1 MPLTFM
7 ITLSGCWNN
16 CSYFDVLV
24 IGWLPVSQNLIRMCD
39 DVKTNY
45 VYYFLEST
53 TKKIQHGSKVNYVII
68 FFIEQGKTLGNAQR
82 SLKFYE

>member
-1 MPLTFM
+1 M
-7 ITLSGCWNN
+7 
-16 CSYFDVLV
+16 Y
-24 IGWLPVSQNLIRMCD
+24 D

-82 SLKFYE
+82 SLNFYE